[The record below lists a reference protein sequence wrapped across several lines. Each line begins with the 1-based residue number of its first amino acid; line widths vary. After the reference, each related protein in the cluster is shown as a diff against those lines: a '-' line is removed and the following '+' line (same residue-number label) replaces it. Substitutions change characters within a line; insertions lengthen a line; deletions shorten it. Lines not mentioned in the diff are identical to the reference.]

1 MSTVASRIADVR
13 QRIEAACDR
22 AGRDPR
28 EVRLLPVS
36 KTHSPEAVLEAFKAG
51 CTRFGENKV
60 QEAAAKSAALADVAG
75 LEWAVIGHL
84 QTNKARQMV
93 TFASEFQALDSVR
106 LARELQKRLETAD
119 RTLDV
124 LVQVN
129 SSGEASKFGLQPD
142 EVPSFARELAAFDRL
157 AVRGL
162 MTLAI
167 FSSDRDAVAAC
178 FERMTDVQTRLKAEH
193 GGGWDE
199 LSMGMS
205 GDFELAIEH
214 GATCVR
220 VGTAIFGT
228 RTPG

>member
-60 QEAAAKSAALADVAG
+60 QEAAAKAAALADVAG

-178 FERMTDVQTRLKAEH
+178 FDRMTDVQTRLKAEH

>member
-178 FERMTDVQTRLKAEH
+178 FDRMTDVQTRLKAEH

>member
-1 MSTVASRIADVR
+1 M
-13 QRIEAACDR
+13 
-22 AGRDPR
+22 
-28 EVRLLPVS
+28 
-36 KTHSPEAVLEAFKAG
+36 
-51 CTRFGENKV
+51 
-60 QEAAAKSAALADVAG
+60 
-75 LEWAVIGHL
+75 
-84 QTNKARQMV
+84 
-93 TFASEFQALDSVR
+93 
-106 LARELQKRLETAD
+106 
-119 RTLDV
+119 
-124 LVQVN
+124 
-129 SSGEASKFGLQPD
+129 
-142 EVPSFARELAAFDRL
+142 
-157 AVRGL
+157 

-178 FERMTDVQTRLKAEH
+178 FDRMTDVQTRLKDEH